1 MAGSCWRLLAAF
13 LLIFV
18 APTFL
23 RGQDAVADRSP
34 AAAPLFAP
42 NLAPLRYTPPTAPVW
57 IPPPTLPRRYPVVS
71 PVFQQ
76 LVRAAGIIFSGS
88 VTAIGRATA
97 SSGQY
102 PVSTTVTFQVER
114 ALRGT
119 SPGKT
124 LTIHEW
130 AGLWTNGERYYVG
143 ERVLLFLYSPGKL
156 GLSSPVAGALGRFA
170 MDSQGRIVMSP
181 QHIVTLTA
189 DPILGGKT
197 VVSYTDFAQAVRRS
211 SGEE

>member
-1 MAGSCWRLLAAF
+1 LASARRLLVDF
-13 LLIFV
+13 
-18 APTFL
+18 
-23 RGQDAVADRSP
+23 RGTDVSARPGCRCGSFP
-34 AAAPLFAP
+34 GCR
-42 NLAPLRYTPPTAPVW
+42 APLRTEPRALGILSTHCARLDSPSHVAPALSGCF
-57 IPPPTLPRRYPVVS
+57 PGFPATRPRRGDH
-71 PVFQQ
+71 FLRQ
-76 LVRAAGIIFSGS
+76 G
-88 VTAIGRATA
+88 TAIGRPTA

-102 PVSTTVTFQVER
+102 PASTTVTFQVER

-130 AGLWTNGERYYVG
+130 AGLWTSGERYYVG

-156 GLSSPVAGALGRFA
+156 GLSSPVAGAMGRFA